1 MAQCGDPVLDY
12 TIALESCL
20 LRRLS
25 DELSYRFSVRGAAA
39 KRDPVRTQSELKR
52 ISAARSKI
60 VHEGRMP
67 SADLAELCNDLS
79 RVILLCY
86 LERLA
91 TGESVKAISDE
102 LDRQVI
108 KALQPAIP

>member
-1 MAQCGDPVLDY
+1 MLARG
-12 TIALESCL
+12 
-20 LRRLS
+20 LS
-25 DELSYRFSVRGAAA
+25 DELSYRFSVRGAAVTA
-39 KRDPVRTQSELKR
+39 GKRDPVRTQSELKK
-52 ISAARSKI
+52 IYTARSKI

-67 SADLAELCNDLS
+67 NADLAELCNDLS

-91 TGESVKAISDE
+91 SGESVKAISDE

-108 KALQPAIP
+108 QALQPAVP